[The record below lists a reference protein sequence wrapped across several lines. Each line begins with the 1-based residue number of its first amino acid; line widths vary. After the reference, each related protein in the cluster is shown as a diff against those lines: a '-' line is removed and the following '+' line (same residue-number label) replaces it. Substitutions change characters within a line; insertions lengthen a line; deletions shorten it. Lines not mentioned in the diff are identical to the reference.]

1 MSKNHRQD
9 RFDGGRAASLTTN
22 PPAPKISDLLGQ
34 TRVKPEDDDAL
45 ALALAMLALTEGGDL
60 GGN

>member
-9 RFDGGRAASLTTN
+9 RFDGGRAASLSTN

-60 GGN
+60 GG